1 MKLEVYADRMSQP
14 SRAGIIFCKVNG
26 IDYTEL
32 KVDISKREHLTP
44 EFAEINPMKQLPAIV
59 DGKFK
64 LFESHSILI
73 YLACAFPGV
82 ADHWYPADLFKRS
95 KIHSVLYW
103 HHSNLRR
110 AAATYVTNTTI
121 LPTLGHPSN
130 QQAAAEAEKL
140 LFSSLSKIE
149 SFWLKGDG
157 PFLLGGNQPSIAD
170 LSLVCELMQ
179 LEVLDEKDR
188 DRFFGPYKKVQ
199 QWIKHTR
206 NATSPHFDN
215 VHIILMKVKEKL
227 TNKPLM
233 EANHGGARDIEKRW
247 RSRM

>member
-64 LFESHSILI
+64 LFER
-73 YLACAFPGV
+73 
-82 ADHWYPADLFKRS
+82 YPADLFKRS

>member
-14 SRAGIIFCKVNG
+14 SRAVIIFCKVNG

-82 ADHWYPADLFKRS
+82 ADHWYPANLFKRS

-110 AAATYVTNTTI
+110 A
-121 LPTLGHPSN
+121 
-130 QQAAAEAEKL
+130 AAAEAEKL

-157 PFLLGGNQPSIAD
+157 PFLLGRNQPSIAD
-170 LSLVCELMQ
+170 LSVVCELMQ

-188 DRFFGPYKKVQ
+188 ERLLGPYKKVQ

-215 VHIILMKVKEKL
+215 VHNILMKVKEKL
-227 TNKPLM
+227 KNKPLM
-233 EANHGGARDIEKRW
+233 EANHGGARDIQKRL
-247 RSRM
+247 RSRI

>member
-64 LFESHSILI
+64 LFER
-73 YLACAFPGV
+73 
-82 ADHWYPADLFKRS
+82 YPADLFKRS

-110 AAATYVTNTTI
+110 A
-121 LPTLGHPSN
+121 
-130 QQAAAEAEKL
+130 AAAEAEKL

>member
-1 MKLEVYADRMSQP
+1 MANSLCFTSFNTCNTAGILINPTKALVVNQALKSSRSARIRSLEAKAVEKNPTTIVYARCEGDAKREARKEAQSRTGKMKLEVYADRMSQP
-14 SRAGIIFCKVNG
+14 SRAVIIFCKVNG

-32 KVDISKREHLTP
+32 KEDTSKREHLTP

-110 AAATYVTNTTI
+110 APQRNHTNFVTSLNPIPSPKQSYET
-121 LPTLGHPSN
+121 LPVSTVQFWSLIKINIHTHLSF
-130 QQAAAEAEKL
+130 KM
-140 LFSSLSKIE
+140 SSL
-149 SFWLKGDG
+149 
-157 PFLLGGNQPSIAD
+157 
-170 LSLVCELMQ
+170 
-179 LEVLDEKDR
+179 
-188 DRFFGPYKKVQ
+188 
-199 QWIKHTR
+199 
-206 NATSPHFDN
+206 
-215 VHIILMKVKEKL
+215 
-227 TNKPLM
+227 
-233 EANHGGARDIEKRW
+233 
-247 RSRM
+247 